1 MTTNDAT
8 YYARRGR
15 LRDASE
21 GATVTIPDGWEPP
34 ADAEPKE
41 RQLVPGDRFTNDGN
55 DDGIPWRLDD
65 AARARIGFGSLWW
78 DSETLARL
86 GLVVDPA
93 DDDQDDTTTATGEDQ
108 TAIIAALEAL
118 PTGSTLTFDEP
129 RDFAPGAYR
138 MGIPPNYRI
147 AGLLHEEGGGW
158 EVRGVRVTGGDCKF
172 WLPSSHLPALGVT
185 AEDFATSDA
194 PEVDDPDDSTGDT
207 PPATTGCDCEHCEAV
222 RNGDEDD
229 RSRGT
234 TFGTVSVKVVP
245 DTSDL
250 EVTGDE
256 SPRLDEYQRERV
268 AALHEALMILEVRR
282 SPETTDKARSF
293 GDVFAPTGR
302 PMVKPTDLINVAAF
316 IADGTIP
323 GGGQA

>member
-15 LRDASE
+15 LRYASK

-41 RQLVPGDRFTNDGN
+41 RQLVPGDRFTNDGSG
-55 DDGIPWRLDD
+55 DDVPWHLDD
-65 AARARIGFGSLWW
+65 AARARLRFGSRWW

-86 GLVVDPA
+86 GLDVDPA

-129 RDFAPGAYR
+129 RDFTPGADRAGIAGPFRITGLTRREDKWDAPGVHTRDAD
-138 MGIPPNYRI
+138 
-147 AGLLHEEGGGW
+147 W
-158 EVRGVRVTGGDCKF
+158 TVTF
-172 WLPSSHLPALGVT
+172 TLQSRHLPGLGVT
-185 AEDFATSDA
+185 ADDFDPATDA
-194 PEVDDPDDSTGDT
+194 DQDDSTGDT

-222 RNGDEDD
+222 RNGDEDE

-256 SPRLDEYQRERV
+256 PPRLDEYQRERV
-268 AALHEALMILEVRR
+268 AALHEALMILEARR
-282 SPETTDKARSF
+282 APETTDKARSI

-302 PMVKPTDLINVAAF
+302 PMVKPTDLITVAAF

>member
-1 MTTNDAT
+1 MNTTDNT
-8 YYARRGR
+8 RR
-15 LRDASE
+15 LRLRAAGK

-34 ADAEPKE
+34 ADAEPEE
-41 RQLVPGDRFTNDGN
+41 RQLVPGDRFTNDGRGY
-55 DDGIPWRLDD
+55 DVPWQLDA
-65 AARARIGFGSLWW
+65 AARARLGFGSRYWGF
-78 DSETLARL
+78 DRLARL
-86 GLVVDPA
+86 GLDVDPA

-129 RDFAPGAYR
+129 RDFTPGADRAGIAGSFRITGLTRRVDGWDAPGVHTE
-138 MGIPPNYRI
+138 IPDWTANFT
-147 AGLLHEEGGGW
+147 L
-158 EVRGVRVTGGDCKF
+158 
-172 WLPSSHLPALGVT
+172 SSRHLPGLGVT
-185 AEDFATSDA
+185 ADDFDPATDA
-194 PEVDDPDDSTGDT
+194 DQDDSTGDT
-207 PPATTGCDCEHCEAV
+207 PPAATGCDCEHCEAV
-222 RNGDEDD
+222 RNGDEDE

-256 SPRLDEYQRERV
+256 PPRLDEYQRERV
-268 AALHEALMILEVRR
+268 AALEHSLRILEARR
-282 SPETTDKARSF
+282 APETADKARSI

-302 PMVKPTDLINVAAF
+302 PMVKPADLITVAAF

-323 GGGQA
+323 GGEQA